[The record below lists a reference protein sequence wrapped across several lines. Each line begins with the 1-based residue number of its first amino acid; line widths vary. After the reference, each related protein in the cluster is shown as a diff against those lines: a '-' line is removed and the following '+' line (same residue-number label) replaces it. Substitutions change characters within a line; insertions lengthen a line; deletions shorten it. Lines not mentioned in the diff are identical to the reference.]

1 MRHIKLT
8 NTKLTDCVVLAPTH
22 DTLLKVSQECAHT
35 GLKFTNAFSYTVKN
49 NNNQKTEELNSLFN
63 VVPSNNYDNE
73 SFMRRRRG
81 SKLEALR
88 HK

>member
-22 DTLLKVSQECAHT
+22 DALLKVSQECAHT
-35 GLKFTNAFSYTVKN
+35 GLKFTNAFSYTVKK

-81 SKLEALR
+81 SKLEAPR